1 MSAHKLRISG
11 VLVKGHSCGEQRCSL
26 CSKNSQCSAAEA
38 QSCTGY
44 VLQTFFY
51 IQRSTENKADIK
63 YEGINNSNSNNN
75 NARKRVICLLYN
87 SKIESKES
95 KKKEKIRNEF
105 LKGSAD
111 GKGQMDQEAFC
122 LK

>member
-63 YEGINNSNSNNN
+63 YEEINNSNSNNN

-105 LKGSAD
+105 LKVLLM
-111 GKGQMDQEAFC
+111 GKVKWTRRHFA
-122 LK
+122 